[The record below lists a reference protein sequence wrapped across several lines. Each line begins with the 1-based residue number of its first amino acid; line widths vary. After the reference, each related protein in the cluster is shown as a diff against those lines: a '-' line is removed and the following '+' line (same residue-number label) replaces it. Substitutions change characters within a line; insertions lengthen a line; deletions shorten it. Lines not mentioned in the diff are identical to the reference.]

1 LIARPQQQM
10 DTRRTRASQ
19 NSEACN
25 CAYSWAS
32 SIWCCDITRI
42 PEAFL
47 ARPDAESTA
56 AALLPF
62 RECVR
67 LEGGRAHNACQGV
80 SLSRTFKVGVV
91 GVFVVVLGHLQVD
104 VAWA

>member
-1 LIARPQQQM
+1 MERPQQQT
-10 DTRRTRASQ
+10 DTPRTRGSQ
-19 NSEACN
+19 SREACN

-62 RECVR
+62 REGVR
-67 LEGGRAHNACQGV
+67 LKGGRALNACQGV
-80 SLSRTFKVGVV
+80 FLSRAFKVGV
-91 GVFVVVLGHLQVD
+91 GMVVVGSLGPSTG
-104 VAWA
+104 